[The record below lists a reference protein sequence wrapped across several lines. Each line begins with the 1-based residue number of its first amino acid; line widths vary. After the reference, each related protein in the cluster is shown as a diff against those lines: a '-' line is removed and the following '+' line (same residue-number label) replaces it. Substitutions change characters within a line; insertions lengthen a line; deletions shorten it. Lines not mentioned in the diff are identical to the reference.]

1 MSITTYINSAM
12 KNFDPKEN
20 LQKEYDER
28 LQSSYNY
35 WIVVAL
41 AKGEQNVVFQFLKR
55 VPNTEKKGKYL

>member
-1 MSITTYINSAM
+1 M

-41 AKGEQNVVFQFLKR
+41 AKGEQNVVFQFLQR
-55 VPNTEKKGKYL
+55 VPNMEKKGQYI